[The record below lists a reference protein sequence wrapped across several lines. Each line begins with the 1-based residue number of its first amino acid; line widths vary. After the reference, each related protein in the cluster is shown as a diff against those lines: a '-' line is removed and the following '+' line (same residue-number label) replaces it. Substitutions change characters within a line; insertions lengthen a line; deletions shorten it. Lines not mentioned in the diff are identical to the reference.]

1 MVRLKPL
8 LSVHQRGAS
17 RCLLTLALKP
27 VKLSASQRTGTER
40 LQTSHETICVKT
52 AVEAHPAKPSARVHP
67 DRIARG
73 DRHYRDPRG
82 PALAGPGQG
91 QSEGR
96 PNPVPE
102 QPQAA

>member
-1 MVRLKPL
+1 P
-8 LSVHQRGAS
+8 QDGAS
-17 RCLLTLALKP
+17 PSINNDCFLPLALKP
-27 VKLSASQRTGTER
+27 VMLPVSQRNGTAW
-40 LQTSHETICVKT
+40 LQTNHETIGAKT
-52 AVEAHPAKPSARVHP
+52 AVGAHPAKPCARVHP

-73 DRHYRDPRG
+73 DSHYRDPRG

-91 QSEGR
+91 QSEGS